1 MYFRKFSL
9 RRRTSSVAL
18 RPPLR
23 DILASSLI
31 VMPPIGAEAKR
42 RVNSLTI
49 GKVSRV
55 GIGTLS
61 SVSLNKS
68 LESEDELLSESD
80 ELELLDESRA
90 EFS

>member
-9 RRRTSSVAL
+9 RRRTGLVAL

-31 VMPPIGAEAKR
+31 VMPPIGAKAKR

-80 ELELLDESRA
+80 ELELLDEFRA